1 MLPSLTATGIATH
14 QFITATGFQPA
25 GVYQGVPTFK
35 PYQSP
40 TANYFN
46 GNVQL
51 VQPLI
56 NAQAVY
62 AIGTAATAEDAAK
75 LSLDDIKRTLA
86 LAAANAIV
94 GVVTAERVAELN
106 RIGLRQALERL
117 EITQRKKNL
126 GAANGLDVLR
136 VQQDAESARATL
148 VTGDESLRQAREAL
162 GLALGVPEQVGVARD
177 INLDGLQASATSICK
192 VARSIDERADIA
204 AQRKRIEVAE
214 RGITDAKLQFLP
226 TLNAQSTVST
236 TTVDTGLAP
245 NTTWNIQAIL
255 TIPIWDGGARYGN
268 LRVTRAQ
275 QDEAEQTL
283 ESLRR
288 QATLQV
294 EQARRAVVVAEQSRL
309 VASNARALAAESDRL
324 TRVGYQE
331 GQGTSLEL
339 VVAAEQLRQAEVNL
353 ALQEFGLVKARIGAL
368 LALATCPW

>member
-1 MLPSLTATGIATH
+1 
-14 QFITATGFQPA
+14 
-25 GVYQGVPTFK
+25 V
-35 PYQSP
+35 
-40 TANYFN
+40 N
-46 GNVQL
+46 
-51 VQPLI
+51 
-56 NAQAVY
+56 
-62 AIGTAATAEDAAK
+62 K
-75 LSLDDIKRTLA
+75 LSVEDLKRTLA
-86 LAAANAIV
+86 LGVANAIV

-136 VQQDAESARATL
+136 VQQDAENARGTL

-162 GLALGVPEQVGVARD
+162 GLALGLPEQVGVARD
-177 INLDGLQASATSICK
+177 ISLDGLQASAQRICR
-192 VARSIDERADIA
+192 VAPSIDERSDVV
-204 AQRKRIEVAE
+204 AQRKRVDAAE
-214 RGITDAKLQFLP
+214 SGIKDVEYQFLP
-226 TLNAQSTVST
+226 TLNAQSTLAY
-236 TTVDTGLAP
+236 TGQALNSFP

-255 TIPIWDGGARYGN
+255 SVPIWDGGVKYGN
-268 LRVTRAQ
+268 MRIARAQ
-275 QDEAEQTL
+275 RDEAEQTL

-288 QATLQV
+288 QATVQV
-294 EQARRAVVVAEQSRL
+294 EQARRAVVVAEQSRD

-339 VVAAEQLRQAEVNL
+339 VIAAEQLRQAEVNL